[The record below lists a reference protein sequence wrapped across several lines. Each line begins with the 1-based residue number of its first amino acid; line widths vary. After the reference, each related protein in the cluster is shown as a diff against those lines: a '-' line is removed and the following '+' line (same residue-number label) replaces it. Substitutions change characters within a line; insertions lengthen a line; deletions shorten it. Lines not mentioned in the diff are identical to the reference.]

1 MKYNIGIDLGGTN
14 IAAGLVTLDGKIVA
28 RASTPT
34 LPGRPH
40 EEILKDMADLGI
52 QVVADAGA
60 TMDDVGWVGV
70 GSPGTADTKAG
81 IVIFANNLFWHH
93 IPVAKEI
100 QKYID
105 KPVYVDNDANVA
117 GLAEAVAGACKDYDN
132 SIFLTLG
139 TGVGGGIILNKQVF
153 SGSHNVG
160 AEVGHMIT
168 VIDGEQCTCGNK
180 GCWETYTSATALI
193 REGRKSAEKNPNGAI
208 AKAVNGN
215 LDDISAKTVMDAA
228 KDGDP
233 EASAIFDNYIHYM
246 AMGIITLI
254 NTFDPEIFALGGGVA
269 KAGDFL
275 LDALRAE
282 VHKYIFYKDVP
293 YGSIVLA
300 ELGNDAGI
308 IGAAM
313 LGLGK

>member
-1 MKYNIGIDLGGTN
+1 M
-14 IAAGLVTLDGKIVA
+14 AGVA
-28 RASTPT
+28 
-34 LPGRPH
+34 L
-40 EEILKDMADLGI
+40 

-60 TMDDVGWVGV
+60 SMDDVGWVGI
-70 GSPGTADTKAG
+70 GSPGTTNVKEG
-81 IVIFANNLFWHH
+81 VVIFANNLFWHH
-93 IPVAKEI
+93 VPVRAEM

-117 GLAEAVAGACKDYDN
+117 GLAEAIVGACKGYDN

-139 TGVGGGIILNKQVF
+139 TGVGGGVILNKQVF

-168 VIDGEQCTCGNK
+168 VVDGEPCTCGNK

-193 REGRKSAEKNPNGAI
+193 REGRKAAEKNPNGAI
-208 AKAVNGN
+208 ARAVGGQFDN
-215 LDDISAKTVMDAA
+215 ISAKTVMDAA
-228 KDGDP
+228 KAGDSD
-233 EASAIFDNYIHYM
+233 ASAIFKQYIHYM
-246 AMGIITLI
+246 AMGVVTLI
-254 NTFDPEIFALGGGVA
+254 NVFDPEIFALGGGVA

-275 LDALRAE
+275 LNALTEE
-282 VHKYIFYKDVP
+282 VNKHIFYKDVP
-293 YGSIVLA
+293 HGAIVLA
-300 ELGNDAGI
+300 ELGTDAGI